1 MALLVAA
8 AEDSIALTDIGLGAR
23 LAQAVVIHGGGLAAS
38 ALSA

>member
-23 LAQAVVIHGGGLAAS
+23 LAQAAVIHGGGLAAS